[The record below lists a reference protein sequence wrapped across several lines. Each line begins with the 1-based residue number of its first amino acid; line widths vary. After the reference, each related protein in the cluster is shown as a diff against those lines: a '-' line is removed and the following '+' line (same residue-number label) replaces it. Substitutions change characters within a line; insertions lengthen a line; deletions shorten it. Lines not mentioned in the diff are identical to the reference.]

1 MRDPVVVAMEI
12 FLEQRHAVK
21 FCVKLNKTSK
31 ETFDM
36 LKEAFGD
43 ACMSYSQ
50 AKQWHKAFKK
60 SREAITD
67 EARSRTDEHLRRVR
81 ELLNKDRRMS
91 IRMIAEMSNLSVDP
105 C

>member
-1 MRDPVVVAMEI
+1 MEI

-50 AKQWHKAFKK
+50 AKKWHKAFKEG
-60 SREAITD
+60 REAITD
-67 EARSRTDEHLRRVR
+67 EARSGRPTTSRTDEHLTRVR

-91 IRMIAEMSNLSVDP
+91 IRMIAEMSRGKMV
-105 C
+105 